1 MSDTSAEISADSPAE
16 PIDAPDGTTAPPT
29 TTLDLAE
36 IERDLAAVEA
46 ALPRLDDGSYWVD
59 EVTGTEIPDDV
70 LAENPVARRA

>member
-1 MSDTSAEISADSPAE
+1 MSATDGAPTGSE
-16 PIDAPDGTTAPPT
+16 PV
-29 TTLDLAE
+29 DLAA

-46 ALPRLDDGSYWVD
+46 ALPGLDDGSYWVD